1 MNTQQF
7 VTETRQHFSGGE
19 QVIYRF
25 PNGYGASV
33 IPVIYYNTGETVEGY
48 REVAVLDA
56 QGDLTYD
63 TPVTDD
69 TVRVTVEELPALLER
84 IAGL

>member
-1 MNTQQF
+1 MNTQEF
-7 VTETRQHFSGGE
+7 VAETRTHFSGGQ

-33 IPVIYYNTGETVEGY
+33 IPVIYYNTGETVEGWH
-48 REVAVLDA
+48 EVAVLDA
-56 QGDLTYD
+56 EGITYD

-69 TVRVTVEELPALLER
+69 TVRVSVEELPALLER

>member
-1 MNTQQF
+1 M
-7 VTETRQHFSGGE
+7 
-19 QVIYRF
+19 
-25 PNGYGASV
+25 

-69 TVRVTVEELPALLER
+69 TVKVTVEELPALLER